1 MVRRWGVVAAMVV
14 PLLTGC
20 ASPGAAERTCGPMPE
35 PGVATAEEWLGRI
48 HAEPD
53 TIALTIDDGRGNTIE
68 RRADDQQP
76 LASTVKVVV
85 LAAYARAV
93 AAGTLDPREAVPV
106 SEWERWYLPGTDG
119 GAHLRAR
126 ARLTAATVTLDQ
138 LVSAMIQ
145 ESDNA
150 VHDYLR
156 DRLGDRALIDAA
168 TAGGWHDYTPNTK
181 LGEVIRALDPG
192 SDGGWATAQRYASD
206 PTYRATIQ
214 SKTLPPIDIQ
224 MAWTETTATGSA
236 RQLASMFRAIATGS
250 FGPGSEVARAQLEWP
265 QPPARS
271 VAIGAKGGSY
281 PGMLADAFYLRR
293 TDGTVATAV
302 LLDHRMPESTW
313 IAALATL
320 SEQQLLLR
328 AMTEPATWRRL
339 ACAT

>member
-1 MVRRWGVVAAMVV
+1 MPAA
-14 PLLTGC
+14 
-20 ASPGAAERTCGPMPE
+20 
-35 PGVATAEEWLGRI
+35 GVATAEEWLGRI

-53 TIALTIDDGRGNTIE
+53 TIALAIDDGRGNTIE

-76 LASTVKVVV
+76 LASAVKVVA

-93 AAGTLDPREAVPV
+93 TSGTLDSRETVPV

-119 GAHLRAR
+119 GAHPKAR
-126 ARLTAATVTLDQ
+126 ARLTGATVTLDQ

-156 DRLGDRALIDAA
+156 DRLGDQALIDAA
-168 TAGGWHDYTPNTK
+168 AAGGWHGYTPSTK
-181 LGEVIRALDPG
+181 LGEIIRALDPG
-192 SDGGWATAQRYASD
+192 SDGDWATAQRYASD
-206 PTYRATIQ
+206 PAYRTAIQ
-214 SKTLPPIDIQ
+214 SKTLPPLDIQ

-250 FGPGSEVARAQLEWP
+250 FGSGSDVARAQLEWP
-265 QPPARS
+265 QPPAGS
-271 VAIGAKGGSY
+271 VAIGAKSGSY
-281 PGMLADAFYLRR
+281 PGMLADAVYLRR
-293 TDGTVATAV
+293 ADGTVATAV

-313 IAALATL
+313 NSALATV
-320 SEQQLLLR
+320 SEQQLLIR
-328 AMTEPATWRRL
+328 AMTEPETWRRL